1 MKTYSIVIFLLLCC
15 VTGIVAQTSVADSL
29 KSQELGMAYYNIGKL
44 SCPSCQAEGYSIFFR
59 YAEKGDVQCMYQLY
73 RCLAKGWGTKQ
84 DLSKA
89 LFWLQQAADENYQ
102 TAIKELVLVYK
113 DGRFGA
119 EQNLSLACQYAI
131 RLSALNNP
139 TGHYQYGYLLYKG
152 LGCTQNY
159 EKAMECFEKAALQG
173 HGSSMYMLGLCYRNG
188 YGVPASRDIARS
200 WLVKAAEKG
209 VRAAREE
216 LEIPMAETE
225 GNAIATRSF
234 SAGNPAPEIYRKIGH
249 QMTADMSGCYSGTLI
264 TYDYSGKY
272 VVGQKPLSIEI
283 SITGDEADICWMEED
298 KEPVTLH
305 GISNDSLLVF
315 NKAVYCRSDHYSRFT
330 PISWEFV
337 SSAFAAETENGK
349 SMLHG
354 NLQQYSPETKEMERP
369 MYFVAEKTSAII
381 SHKES
386 SEALN
391 LCVTPNPF
399 QDVIHVSFVLPQSE
413 ECCLRLYSANG
424 ILVMDKALGTLKE
437 GSHNVELTPEIFPG
451 AYVLRL
457 SCGNT
462 LCVSTIF
469 KEN

>member
-1 MKTYSIVIFLLLCC
+1 MRYCTATFLFLLFSITNNHLHSQNLKE
-15 VTGIVAQTSVADSL
+15 GITNYFHSISQYPQEKLYLHLDKPYYAAGERIYWKGYLIDAISHIPQTQSNFIYIELVDRSNEIVNKSKIKREKDNFHGSILLPADIPAGEYYLRAYTQWMMNAGEDYFYYHRLRIGNALDRSIQTS
-29 KSQELGMAYYNIGKL
+29 
-44 SCPSCQAEGYSIFFR
+44 
-59 YAEKGDVQCMYQLY
+59 
-73 RCLAKGWGTKQ
+73 
-84 DLSKA
+84 
-89 LFWLQQAADENYQ
+89 
-102 TAIKELVLVYK
+102 
-113 DGRFGA
+113 
-119 EQNLSLACQYAI
+119 
-131 RLSALNNP
+131 
-139 TGHYQYGYLLYKG
+139 
-152 LGCTQNY
+152 
-159 EKAMECFEKAALQG
+159 
-173 HGSSMYMLGLCYRNG
+173 
-188 YGVPASRDIARS
+188 
-200 WLVKAAEKG
+200 
-209 VRAAREE
+209 
-216 LEIPMAETE
+216 
-225 GNAIATRSF
+225 
-234 SAGNPAPEIYRKIGH
+234 PAPEIYRKIGH

-337 SSAFAAETENGK
+337 SSAFTAETENGK

-437 GSHNVELTPEIFPG
+437 GSHTVELTPEIFPG